1 MNAFSGKERLMIF
14 GVGFGLGV
22 LLVGFIHN
30 RRAAD
35 GPEGTESMAKKVI
48 RDVVSSTGV
57 KPLPEGTPEILRQSR
72 LHSFDVI
79 TSRQDGSATT
89 VWNLEM
95 LEGMWPWVRVSSK
108 QEVDQNQP
116 PEVIVMAG
124 DRFLVELKP
133 GVARADLE
141 SMVRERNMEYL
152 TYYKG
157 TNQHVIGIS
166 PGMPLAIPLSI
177 KLFQEEIDIVQKADF
192 HLLAHF

>member
-14 GVGFGLGV
+14 GVGVGLGI

-72 LHSFDVI
+72 LHSFDVL
-79 TSRQDGSATT
+79 TSRKDGSATT

-95 LEGMWPWVRVSSK
+95 LEGMWPWVRVSSR
-108 QEVDQNQP
+108 QEMDQNQP
-116 PEVIVMAG
+116 PEVLVMAG

-133 GVARADLE
+133 GVALADLE
-141 SMVRERNMEYL
+141 SIVQKRNMEYV
-152 TYYKG
+152 TYYKR

-166 PGMPLAIPLSI
+166 PGLPLTIPLSI
-177 KLFQEEIDIVQKADF
+177 KHFQEQVDIVQQVDF
-192 HLLAHF
+192 HLLTHF